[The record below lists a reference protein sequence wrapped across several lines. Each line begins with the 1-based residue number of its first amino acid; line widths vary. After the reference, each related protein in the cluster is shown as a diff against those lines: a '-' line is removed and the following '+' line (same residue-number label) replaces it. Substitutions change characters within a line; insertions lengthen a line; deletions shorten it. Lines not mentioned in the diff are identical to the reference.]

1 MPGQVEVSIDWLHT
15 VDLGVG
21 ADICG
26 CLFWELISADGIYAG
41 NSRAQRC
48 ASLWKAL
55 QEWYKSHQVTTKLQ
69 GLTENM
75 VKKSKKPPKLA
86 VKGDECRG
94 VQSFLIPCAD
104 RLMAGK
110 PGVHSTKV
118 HELCCNFWALVL
130 ECTTKTDETCDF
142 QKAQALM
149 VEVFDAYVFLA
160 SEEDS
165 VWVVKPKLHL
175 LWHLVHQQMVVQGVP
190 TLTWN
195 YLEESIGGKWAVMSL
210 PRGGRHN
217 KALLASKVLEGIFA
231 LQKFR

>member
-1 MPGQVEVSIDWLHT
+1 MPGQVEVSIEWLHT

-26 CLFWELISADGIYAG
+26 CRFWELISADGIFAG

-48 ASLWKAL
+48 ASLLEGLARMVP
-55 QEWYKSHQVTTKLQ
+55 KSPSDLQ

-118 HELCCNFWALVL
+118 HELCCSFWALVL
-130 ECTTKTDETCDF
+130 ECTTKTDGTCDF
-142 QKAQALM
+142 
-149 VEVFDAYVFLA
+149 
-160 SEEDS
+160 
-165 VWVVKPKLHL
+165 
-175 LWHLVHQQMVVQGVP
+175 
-190 TLTWN
+190 
-195 YLEESIGGKWAVMSL
+195 
-210 PRGGRHN
+210 
-217 KALLASKVLEGIFA
+217 
-231 LQKFR
+231 